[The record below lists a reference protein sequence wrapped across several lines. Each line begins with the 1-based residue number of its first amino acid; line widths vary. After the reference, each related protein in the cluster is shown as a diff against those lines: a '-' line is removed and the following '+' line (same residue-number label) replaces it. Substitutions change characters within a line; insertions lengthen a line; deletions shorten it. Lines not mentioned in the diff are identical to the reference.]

1 MNKERQLSMIKTG
14 FMMLGTI
21 IGNKLGILAPAM
33 LLLIFLMMVDY
44 VSGMLASKKEAVE
57 YPNDYAG
64 CNNNSACALDESP
77 SAVPCCANYILRK
90 RCMVSRKLHNKRC
103 RLTCKC
109 LEFLENNSGYYNR
122 CNTNEICCS
131 CYPCAAVKQ
140 RCSEKTDNGSFC
152 AANHKACGHYCHLAV
167 ALRLYGA

>member
-57 YPNDYAG
+57 YPNDARYG
-64 CNNNSACALDESP
+64 WS
-77 SAVPCCANYILRK
+77 
-90 RCMVSRKLHNKRC
+90 SRKSIIGIYKKVGYM
-103 RLTCKC
+103 LTVLVAVSTDYLIYKF
-109 LEFLENNSGYYNR
+109 LGEMGISYQMKTTFGFLVVIWLILNELLSILENASRMGAILPQFVSN
-122 CNTNEICCS
+122 
-131 CYPCAAVKQ
+131 
-140 RCSEKTDNGSFC
+140 
-152 AANHKACGHYCHLAV
+152 
-167 ALRLYGA
+167 ALVELKKNIERENDK

>member
-57 YPNDYAG
+57 YPNDARYG
-64 CNNNSACALDESP
+64 WS
-77 SAVPCCANYILRK
+77 
-90 RCMVSRKLHNKRC
+90 SRKSIIGIYKKVGYM
-103 RLTCKC
+103 LTVLVAVSTDYLIYKF
-109 LEFLENNSGYYNR
+109 LGEMGISYQMKTTFGLLVVIWLILNELLSILENASRMG
-122 CNTNEICCS
+122 
-131 CYPCAAVKQ
+131 AVLPQ
-140 RCSEKTDNGSFC
+140 FVSN
-152 AANHKACGHYCHLAV
+152 
-167 ALRLYGA
+167 ALVELKKNIETENDK

>member
-57 YPNDYAG
+57 YPNDVRYG
-64 CNNNSACALDESP
+64 WS
-77 SAVPCCANYILRK
+77 
-90 RCMVSRKLHNKRC
+90 SRKSIIGIYKKVGYM
-103 RLTCKC
+103 LTVLVAVSTDYLIYKF
-109 LEFLENNSGYYNR
+109 LGEMGISYQMKTTFGLLVVIWLILNELLSILENASRMGAVLPQFVSNALVELKKILKEKM
-122 CNTNEICCS
+122 TNDLW
-131 CYPCAAVKQ
+131 K
-140 RCSEKTDNGSFC
+140 F
-152 AANHKACGHYCHLAV
+152 
-167 ALRLYGA
+167 

>member
-57 YPNDYAG
+57 YPNDARYG
-64 CNNNSACALDESP
+64 WS
-77 SAVPCCANYILRK
+77 
-90 RCMVSRKLHNKRC
+90 SRKSIIGIYKKVGYM
-103 RLTCKC
+103 LTVLVAVSTDYLIYKF
-109 LEFLENNSGYYNR
+109 LGEMGISYQMKTTFGLLVVIWLILNELLSILENASRMG
-122 CNTNEICCS
+122 
-131 CYPCAAVKQ
+131 AVLPQ
-140 RCSEKTDNGSFC
+140 FVSN
-152 AANHKACGHYCHLAV
+152 
-167 ALRLYGA
+167 ALVELKKNIERENNK

>member
-57 YPNDYAG
+57 YPNDARYG
-64 CNNNSACALDESP
+64 WS
-77 SAVPCCANYILRK
+77 
-90 RCMVSRKLHNKRC
+90 SRKSIIGIYKKVGYM
-103 RLTCKC
+103 LTVLVAVSTDYLIYKF
-109 LEFLENNSGYYNR
+109 LGEMGISYQMKTTFGLLVVIWLILNELLSILENASRMGAILPQFVSN
-122 CNTNEICCS
+122 
-131 CYPCAAVKQ
+131 
-140 RCSEKTDNGSFC
+140 
-152 AANHKACGHYCHLAV
+152 
-167 ALRLYGA
+167 ALVELKKNIERENDK